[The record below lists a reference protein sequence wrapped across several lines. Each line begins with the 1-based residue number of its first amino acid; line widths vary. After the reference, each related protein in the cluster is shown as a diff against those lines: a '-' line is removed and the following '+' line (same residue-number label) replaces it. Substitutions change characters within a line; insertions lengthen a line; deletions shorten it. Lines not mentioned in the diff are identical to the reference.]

1 MSINSLSFLPKWA
14 TSIKFKI
21 FSIVLLSAI
30 GIVTLTIQSGMMTK
44 DDLMADK
51 ERELSHLVQSAVA
64 IAESYSQQAQK
75 GVLTEA
81 EAKQR
86 AMDAISM
93 MRYNADDYFFIL
105 GMDSRILM
113 HPFNADVVG
122 KDTSGT
128 KDINGVYTTR
138 NFIKIANEKGAGSL
152 NYVWPKPGE
161 TDATPKMSYATLFA
175 PWGWVVVTGVYIDDI
190 NAIYATNMQRLYL
203 FAGIIALVIV
213 ISSVLTAFSITRPL
227 GKAVQTTRL
236 LADGNL
242 DLDIPNTHRT
252 DEIGDL
258 GRALIVFRD
267 GSRERLALEKEQAIQ
282 KKKGEE
288 QQRIMMMDM
297 ADRFDNAVS
306 HIIKTVAHAAT
317 GFGLQTEQLAER
329 SRENSDRVKSISE
342 AMSASSSNV
351 QTVAGASEEM
361 TTSITEIACQI
372 DETNRFSRTAVDEV
386 QKASGVIGSLSQS
399 SKAIGQIVGLI
410 KDIAEQTNLLALN
423 ATIEAARAGEAGR
436 GFAVVAAEVKDL
448 ASQTGKA
455 TEEIAD
461 QINTIQRMISEAVVA
476 IEHVDG
482 TIGELN
488 RISSTIASAVEQQG
502 AASQEISCSISD
514 AARNS
519 HQVTENA
526 EALNG
531 LAHENDRA
539 AADMSRHASDLE
551 TQIANLSEQVDAFL
565 EGIRQQNGTGETR
578 AA

>member
-1 MSINSLSFLPKWA
+1 MPTSKFSLLPNWAKSIQA
-14 TSIKFKI
+14 KI

-30 GIVTLTIQSGMMTK
+30 GIVALAIQSAHTSG

-51 ERELSHLVQSAVA
+51 ERELAHLVDTATSLAENYNKLAQSGALSTEEAQSRAMEA
-64 IAESYSQQAQK
+64 IA
-75 GVLTEA
+75 
-81 EAKQR
+81 
-86 AMDAISM
+86 M
-93 MRYNADDYFFIL
+93 MRYSGSDYFFIL
-105 GMDSRILM
+105 DLDGRILM
-113 HPFNADVVG
+113 HPFDSSVVG
-122 KDTSGT
+122 KDTNAT

-138 NFIKIANEKGAGSL
+138 SFIKIAKEQGAGSL
-152 NYVWPKPGE
+152 SYVWPKPGE
-161 TDATPKMSYATLFA
+161 QDASPKMSYAKLFG
-175 PWGWVVVTGVYIDDI
+175 PWNWIVITGVYVDDI
-190 NAIYATNMQRLYL
+190 DAIYASNMQKLMIS
-203 FAGIIALVIV
+203 AGLIALVI
-213 ISSVLTAFSITRPL
+213 IILSVLTALSITRPL
-227 GKAVQTTRL
+227 SRAVGTTRK
-236 LADGNL
+236 LADGQL
-242 DLDIPNTHRT
+242 DVDIPDTGRS

-267 GSRERLALEKEQAIQ
+267 GAQQRKALEQEQAEQ
-282 KKKGEE
+282 KLKTEE
-288 QQRIMMMDM
+288 QQHLMMLDM
-297 ADRFDNAVS
+297 ADKFDSSVS
-306 HIIKTVAHAAT
+306 QIIKTVAQAAN

-342 AMSASSSNV
+342 AMAASSSNV

-361 TTSITEIACQI
+361 TTSIAEIASQI
-372 DETNRFSRTAVDEV
+372 DETNHYSRTAVTEV
-386 QKASGVIGSLSQS
+386 QKATSVIGSLSQS

-436 GFAVVAAEVKDL
+436 GFAVVAAEVKEL

-461 QINTIQRMISEAVVA
+461 QINTIQHTISDAVVA

-514 AARNS
+514 AAQNS
-519 HQVTENA
+519 LQVTDNA

-531 LAHENDRA
+531 LAIENNQA
-539 AADMSRHASDLE
+539 ANDMSRHASDLE
-551 TQIANLSEQVDAFL
+551 TQITNLSDQVDFFL
-565 EGIRQQNGTGETR
+565 QTVRQQNQASGSK